1 MKRRRE
7 FVSMV
12 GVGTVALS
20 GCSSDE
26 GDTGGEVEDEGS
38 ASDSS
43 NEETTSEESTSEE
56 STSEEST
63 SEESTSEEAE
73 FELVEWEL
81 PSEIQINESTNLA
94 VTVENVGGSADDF
107 TAPIYER
114 TPDTEWTK
122 LGDADFGTVQPGEQ
136 SEMEGS
142 DFVYRYINRFEY
154 ALGDFQETAIVQTV
168 SAKINWG
175 TEYTTPNGYV
185 IRVDEPELQSSY
197 EYEDYSGEVS
207 LEEPENG
214 GQWAFVNIY
223 VSNETGQANYSPLAN
238 EFPMIYGNSQ
248 ADGTTVL
255 FNDPINRDQSFDGGE
270 LQPGVERSGWVAYE
284 IPSDTSV
291 NDLRVAWSQSTL
303 EGELSV
309 NWE

>member
-26 GDTGGEVEDEGS
+26 GETGGEVEDEGS
-38 ASDSS
+38 TSDSS
-43 NEETTSEESTSEE
+43 NGETTSEE

-73 FELVEWEL
+73 FELVEWIV
-81 PSEIQINESTNLA
+81 PSEVEIDQPVEIGMA
-94 VTVENVGGSADDF
+94 VENTGDVAGEF
-107 TAPIYER
+107 TTPLYER
-114 TPDTEWTK
+114 TPESDWTNVTE
-122 LGDADFGTVQPGEQ
+122 ADFGTVDPGEIV
-136 SEMEGS
+136 ELFFEE
-142 DFVYRYINRFEY
+142 VTYPYVTRYELR
-154 ALGDFQETAIVQTV
+154 LGDFQETAIVQTV

-185 IRVDEPELQSSY
+185 IRVDEPDLQSSY